1 MNMTYV
7 HGPPKRSKFTYGNT
21 LVSTRKLERWWLER
35 AVFDSR
41 KSSRGCTVA
50 VQADLGCTVA
60 VQADRG
66 LAQGTGQQ

>member
-1 MNMTYV
+1 VNMTYV

-50 VQADLGCTVA
+50 VQAD
-60 VQADRG
+60 RG